1 MNVLNHIPMNNN
13 EPTATLEDWYIIG
26 LTIYGRC
33 YGDRKHRFH
42 PGVLV
47 HTSIIPAL
55 KFFQDFK
62 EGDIVQTL
70 NSRYLLGKKY
80 KGIESKLKKEKK

>member
-1 MNVLNHIPMNNN
+1 MNILNHIPMNNN
-13 EPTATLEDWYIIG
+13 EPTAILEDWYIIG

-47 HTSIIPAL
+47 GRNPFYNQVSSNC
-55 KFFQDFK
+55 
-62 EGDIVQTL
+62 V
-70 NSRYLLGKKY
+70 
-80 KGIESKLKKEKK
+80 